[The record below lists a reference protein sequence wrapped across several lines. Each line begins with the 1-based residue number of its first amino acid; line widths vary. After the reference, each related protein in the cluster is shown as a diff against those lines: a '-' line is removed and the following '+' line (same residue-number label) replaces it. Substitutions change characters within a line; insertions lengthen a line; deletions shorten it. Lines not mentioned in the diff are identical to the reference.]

1 MRIFNLTLT
10 LAAMAGGAVYGQA
23 VVSAK
28 AGVVHY
34 IEGDVNI
41 GDGTSWTQV
50 DVKTGGKFTEMK
62 DGQQLVTAEGRAEVL
77 LNPGVILRLGENS
90 KIKMV
95 SSKLTSTHVELLD
108 GVALVEVSE
117 GLSDTAVNVTVKDA
131 TVLLKKMVLARF
143 NTTAGVRVYKG
154 EAELTA
160 GGAKYTLKDGREFLF
175 GENIVAKF
183 DVKTTDPLYR
193 WANRR
198 AEYIAMANVSTA
210 RMAQKNG
217 ASGYSAG
224 WYLNPYYGLYT
235 YLPMGSGIYRS
246 PFGYMYYTP
255 SRVYRYYQ
263 NYLAAQTTGYVGGGM
278 SGNSAGRTWNQEYG
292 YYQTQGRS
300 AGAAPSMNSGNNSGY
315 VGNSSASAPA
325 AAAPAPAPAG
335 RGADVG
341 TGRGGASSSGQ

>member
-1 MRIFNLTLT
+1 MRIFNLTLA

-34 IEGDVNI
+34 IEGEVNI
-41 GDGTSWTQV
+41 GDGTTWTQV
-50 DVKTGGKFTEMK
+50 EVKTGGKFTEMK
-62 DGQQLVTAEGRAEVL
+62 DGQQLSTAEGRAEVL

-117 GLSDTAVNVTVKDA
+117 GLTDTAVNVTVKDVTA
-131 TVLLKKMVLARF
+131 SLKKMVLARF
-143 NTTAGVRVYKG
+143 STAAGVRVYKG

-160 GGAKYTLKDGREFLF
+160 GAAKHSLKEGREFLF

-210 RMAQKNG
+210 RLAQKNG
-217 ASGYSAG
+217 ASGYSSG

-235 YLPMGSGIYRS
+235 YLPMGNGLYRS
-246 PFGYMYYTP
+246 PFGYMYYSP
-255 SRVYRYYQ
+255 SRVSRYYQ
-263 NYLAAQTTGYVGGGM
+263 NYLAARTPVYAGGGN
-278 SGNSAGRTWNQEYG
+278 SGNSAGRTWNQDYG

-300 AGAAPSMNSGNNSGY
+300 AGNVSSGSSGNTGY
-315 VGNSSASAPA
+315 VGNNSVSAPA

>member
-1 MRIFNLTLT
+1 MRILNTTLAV
-10 LAAMAGGAVYGQA
+10 AAMAAGSVYGQA

-34 IEGDVNI
+34 IEGDVNL
-41 GDGTSWTQV
+41 GDGTTWTSV
-50 DVKTGGKFTEMK
+50 EVKNGGKLTEMK
-62 DGQQLVTAEGRAEVL
+62 EGQQLATSEGRAEVL

-95 SSKLTSTHVELLD
+95 SNKLTSTHVELLD

-117 GLSDTAVNVTVKDA
+117 GLQDTAVTMTVKQAD
-131 TVLLKKMVLARF
+131 VSLRKMVLARF
-143 NTTAGVRVYKG
+143 DSNAGVRVYKG

-160 GGAKYTLKDGREFLF
+160 GGAKQTLKEGREFLF

-183 DVKTTDPLYR
+183 DTKATDPLYR

-217 ASGYSAG
+217 YTGYSAG
-224 WYLNPYYGLYT
+224 WYLNPYYGLFT
-235 YLPMGSGIYRS
+235 YLPFGNGLYRT
-246 PFGYMYYTP
+246 PFGYTYYSP

-263 NYLAAQTTGYVGGGM
+263 NYLTARTPVYAGGGAG
-278 SGNSAGRTWNQEYG
+278 GNSAGRTWNQDYG
-292 YYQTQGRS
+292 YYTTESRS
-300 AGAAPSMNSGNNSGY
+300 AGSVSSGNTGY
-315 VGNSSASAPA
+315 VGNSSVSAPA
-325 AAAPAPAPAG
+325 AAAPAPEPAG

-341 TGRGGASSSGQ
+341 TGRGGASSSGH

>member
-1 MRIFNLTLT
+1 MRMFNLTLS
-10 LAAMAGGAVYGQA
+10 LVASAGSLVYGQS
-23 VVSAK
+23 VISAK

-41 GDGTSWTQV
+41 GDGTTWTQV
-50 DVKTGGKFTEMK
+50 AVKTGGKITEMK
-62 DGQQLVTAEGRAEVL
+62 EGQQLATSEGRAEVL

-117 GLSDTAVNVTVKDA
+117 GLTDTAVNVTVKEVTA
-131 TVLLKKMVLARF
+131 SLRKMVLARF
-143 NTTAGVRVYKG
+143 STTSGVRIYKG

-160 GGAKYTLKDGREFLF
+160 SGAKHTLKDGREFLF
-175 GENIVAKF
+175 GENITAKF
-183 DVKTTDPLYR
+183 DVKTTDALFR

-210 RMAQKNG
+210 RLAQKDG
-217 ASGYSAG
+217 YSGYSSG

-235 YLPMGSGIYRS
+235 YLPIGGGMYRS
-246 PFGYMYYTP
+246 PFGYMYYSP

-263 NYLAAQTTGYVGGGM
+263 NYVAARTPVYAGGGAG
-278 SGNSAGRTWNQEYG
+278 GNSAGRTWNQDYG
-292 YYQTQGRS
+292 YYTTQGRS
-300 AGAAPSMNSGNNSGY
+300 AGNVSSVSSGNSGY
-315 VGNSSASAPA
+315 VGNNSVSAPA